1 MLHDVFVVT
10 RGDDE
15 LGTGGAGLLNLL
27 DGQDSAGANAHL
39 GLGLG
44 HSGDALG
51 GAGGA
56 EGDLGGLHA
65 SCHKG
70 VGERSGVLDLVE
82 HDDRHDA
89 QGLKRGIELIE
100 HDVPFDAWRAWAR
113 DYQMCWSGADFGLV
127 IGGTAWGS
135 SNSKTGCSTSR
146 VGNAR
151 QNRNGTGGF
160 ARPEES
166 GSGPQRYG
174 IGKLRPAEWRRTSA
188 RRGCHRRR
196 RMPRLRS
203 RLRSPSW
210 NRP

>member
-1 MLHDVFVVT
+1 MFHDILVVA

-27 DGQDSAGANAHL
+27 DSQDGASADAHL

-70 VGERSGVLDLVE
+70 VGERCGVLDLIE

-100 HDVPFDAWRAWAR
+100 HDVPFDVRRALAR
-113 DYQMCWSGADFGLV
+113 DCQICWS
-127 IGGTAWGS
+127 
-135 SNSKTGCSTSR
+135 
-146 VGNAR
+146 
-151 QNRNGTGGF
+151 
-160 ARPEES
+160 
-166 GSGPQRYG
+166 
-174 IGKLRPAEWRRTSA
+174 
-188 RRGCHRRR
+188 
-196 RMPRLRS
+196 
-203 RLRSPSW
+203 
-210 NRP
+210 